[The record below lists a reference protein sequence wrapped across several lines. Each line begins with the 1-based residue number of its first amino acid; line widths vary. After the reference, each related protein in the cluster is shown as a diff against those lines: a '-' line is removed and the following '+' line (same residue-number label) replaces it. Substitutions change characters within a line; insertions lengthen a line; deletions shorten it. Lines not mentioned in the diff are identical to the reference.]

1 MNKQRMFILIA
12 AVIGIAA
19 TFLPW
24 IELPMGSVA
33 GTKGD
38 GWITLLLFTISAVL
52 TVLGQRTS
60 ALQGVRLYGAIA
72 PALISGLIALYKI
85 LNFSSSMPDS
95 DNPFALA
102 IRSSI
107 SVGIGLYLVLIAGL
121 AIPAIGY
128 FLRDSE

>member
-12 AVIGIAA
+12 AVVGIAA

-52 TVLGQRTS
+52 TVLGRRTS
-60 ALQGVRLYGAIA
+60 SLQGVKLYGVIA

-85 LNFSSSMPDS
+85 LNFNSSMPDS

>member
-12 AVIGIAA
+12 AVVGIAA

-60 ALQGVRLYGAIA
+60 SLQGVKMYGAIA
-72 PALISGLIALYKI
+72 PALIAGLVALYKI
-85 LNFSSSMPDS
+85 LNFNSSMPDS

>member
-60 ALQGVRLYGAIA
+60 SLQGVRMYGAIA

-85 LNFSSSMPDS
+85 LNFNSSMPDS